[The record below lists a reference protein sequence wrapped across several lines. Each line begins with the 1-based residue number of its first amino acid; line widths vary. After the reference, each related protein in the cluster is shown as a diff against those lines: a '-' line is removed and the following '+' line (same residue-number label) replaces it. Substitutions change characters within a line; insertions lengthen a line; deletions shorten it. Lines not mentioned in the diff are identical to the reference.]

1 MILCSFVRND
11 EIIGSTTAI
20 SYETEKVRRMAVEL
34 PYAGLFLFSSYFY
47 QFSFKIFFAHFH
59 THGNIFPSTSQ
70 TYTFE
75 QIPIK
80 IQLRTRFTPIASFSP
95 ASE

>member
-1 MILCSFVRND
+1 MILCNFVRNN
-11 EIIGSTTAI
+11 EIIGNTDVI
-20 SYETEKVRRMAVEL
+20 SYETKKSGAWQ
-34 PYAGLFLFSSYFY
+34 SSCHMPDFFCLVPIFQFY
-47 QFSFKIFFAHFH
+47 FKIFFAHFH

-80 IQLRTRFTPIASFSP
+80 M
-95 ASE
+95 